1 MTPQDTPEPLR
12 KSDTPSHKSPPHG
25 HLPVMSAE
33 VLQQLDPQPGETIV
47 DATAGR
53 GGHAADIGRRI
64 APGGRLILFD
74 LDAANLAYATDRV
87 RAESGLEPIG
97 IEGSFAS
104 VGRELKSRD
113 IVADGLLADLGFS
126 SNQLEQAERGF
137 SFMRDGPLDMRLDSS
152 TPLKAEDLLATL
164 SEPDLADLIRRFG
177 EDPSAKR
184 IARKIVAQ
192 RAEEP
197 IQTTAQLAR
206 LVREAY
212 GPRAREARVHPATRT
227 FQALRIAVNDELG
240 ALDALLDEVE
250 RTAKQLAKGSPG
262 WLSLGARVVVIGFH
276 SLEDRAV
283 KQAFAR
289 MADQGMLQDRSRKPL
304 KPTRTEI
311 RSNPRARSAKLRCA
325 KVGNLVQ

>member
-1 MTPQDTPEPLR
+1 
-12 KSDTPSHKSPPHG
+12 
-25 HLPVMSAE
+25 
-33 VLQQLDPQPGETIV
+33 
-47 DATAGR
+47 
-53 GGHAADIGRRI
+53 
-64 APGGRLILFD
+64 
-74 LDAANLAYATDRV
+74 
-87 RAESGLEPIG
+87 
-97 IEGSFAS
+97 
-104 VGRELKSRD
+104 
-113 IVADGLLADLGFS
+113 
-126 SNQLEQAERGF
+126 
-137 SFMRDGPLDMRLDSS
+137 MRDGPLDMRLDSS